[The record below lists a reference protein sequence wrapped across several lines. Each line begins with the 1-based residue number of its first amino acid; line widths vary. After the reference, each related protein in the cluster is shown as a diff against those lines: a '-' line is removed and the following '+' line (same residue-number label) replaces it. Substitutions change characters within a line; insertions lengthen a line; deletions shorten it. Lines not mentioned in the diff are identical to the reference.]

1 MTVNRIGAVALTAS
15 LFTGMLPTVAFATDI
30 APEITTVQTITGF
43 EQAGQEIGTV
53 MFRLGQDEAE
63 LTAQMPETVTADLAD
78 GTVAEIPVT
87 WVNRSEYNTTD
98 DFYYEYIP
106 QWDNNTYVLADTA
119 ENALPYVLA
128 QRSES
133 AADAN
138 GSTRSQQSAASA
150 NAYTIFEFFIK
161 NLGYNAAS
169 ASGVLANIQAE
180 SNFNPNIYGD
190 SGTSYGICQWHNER
204 FSALKN
210 WCNSNGYSWTSLTGQ
225 LNYLKKELSANTNAY
240 LWNGLTINNKMKT
253 YANSSTG
260 AYNAGYYWCYY
271 YEVPANRGSVAVS
284 RGNQAKNTYWPEF
297 GKLNVSNSSSVSKI
311 FHDVSA
317 NAWYTDSI
325 QYVYD
330 KKLMVGMSK
339 NTFAPNQ
346 SLTRA
351 QMAQI
356 LYSRAGSPA
365 VSGTC
370 SFSDVS
376 KSAWYYKPVLWAYK
390 KGYVVGYSS
399 KKFGPNDK
407 LTHEQAAMI
416 MHNYAGKPSSSKTLS
431 FKDASSVYSWALKSV
446 KWANY
451 KGMLGY
457 VALQKSSYYYPQKA
471 CLRSEMAYMLTEY
484 FT

>member
-1 MTVNRIGAVALTAS
+1 MTVNRVGAMALAAS
-15 LFTGMLPTVAFATDI
+15 FLTGMLPSVAFAADI
-30 APEITTVQTITGF
+30 APETTSVHTIVGF

-53 MFRLGQDEAE
+53 TFRLGQDEAE
-63 LTAQMPETVTADLAD
+63 LTAQMPQTVTADLAD

-87 WVNRSEYNTTD
+87 WVNRSDYDTTD

-106 QWDNNTYVLADTA
+106 QWDSNTYVLADTA
-119 ENALPYVLA
+119 ADALPYVLA

-133 AADAN
+133 ATN
-138 GSTRSQQSAASA
+138 TQGLIGSKQSAASA

-161 NLGYNAAS
+161 NMGYNAAA

-180 SNFNPNIYGD
+180 SNFNPNCYGD

-204 FSALKN
+204 FDALKK

-225 LNYLKKELSANTNAY
+225 LNYLKKEMSANTSAY

-253 YANSSTG
+253 YANSATG

-297 GKLNVSNSSSVSKI
+297 RNISVSNNSSVTKI
-311 FHDVSA
+311 FNDISST
-317 NAWYTDSI
+317 AWYKDAV

-330 KKLMVGMSK
+330 QNMMVGTSK
-339 NTFAPNQ
+339 NTFAPNH

-351 QMAQI
+351 QVAQI

-370 SFSDVS
+370 SFADVS
-376 KSAWYYKPVLWAYK
+376 KSAWYYKAVLWAYK
-390 KGYVVGYSS
+390 KGYVSGYSS
-399 KKFGPNDK
+399 KKFGPNDNI
-407 LTHEQAAMI
+407 THEQAVVI
-416 MHNYAGKPSSSKTLS
+416 MHNYAGKPTSSKALS
-431 FKDASSVYSWALKSV
+431 FKDSSSVSSWALKAV

-457 VALQKSSYYYPQKA
+457 VSLEKSSYYYPKKA
-471 CLRSEMAYMLTEY
+471 CLRSEMAYILTEY